1 LKLNQ
6 LINNENENMDQM
18 RSESNLN
25 TSLSKIEITS
35 TSSHKVSVL
44 ESMHE
49 LYNKLSPND
58 SNKSIDNKESRP
70 HLMAMI
76 VKSMQD
82 INQKVDEVFNI
93 LFINLKTKLKI

>member
-1 LKLNQ
+1 
-6 LINNENENMDQM
+6 LINNNENVDQM
-18 RSESNLN
+18 RRSESNPNISLN
-25 TSLSKIEITS
+25 KIGITS
-35 TSSHKVSVL
+35 TSSQKISVL

-49 LYNKLSPND
+49 LYSNLSPNN

-70 HLMAMI
+70 HFMAMI